1 MSAAPI
7 AAALTA
13 ASVRAGE
20 ALILDRIDL
29 NLAPG
34 ELVALVGPNGAG
46 KSTALKAMLGLVPLA
61 AGRADLGGEPVA
73 MLPPRRRGRLAA
85 YLPQDRT
92 LVWRL
97 AVEDVVALGL
107 FAWNGRSYRRLDA
120 EGQAR
125 VRTTLARLDIA
136 NLFGR
141 DLVTLSG
148 GERARVHLA
157 RALVSPA
164 PTLLVDEPANAL
176 DLKHQHQAMQVLRAE
191 ADAGRAVLAALHDL
205 DAARRWADRVVVLDA
220 ARVVSEGP
228 PDQALSEERLAAVFG
243 VRRAADGG
251 FIPA

>member
-1 MSAAPI
+1 MSAL
-7 AAALTA
+7 ALNA
-13 ASVRAGE
+13 ASVRAGDR
-20 ALILDRIDL
+20 LILDRVDL
-29 NLAPG
+29 TVAPG

-61 AGRADLGGEPVA
+61 AGHAALGGEPLPT
-73 MLPPRRRGRLAA
+73 LPPRRRGRLAA

-92 LVWRL
+92 LAWRL

-125 VRTTLARLDIA
+125 VRAALDRLDIA
-136 NLFGR
+136 SLFGR

-157 RALVSPA
+157 RALVSSAPA
-164 PTLLVDEPANAL
+164 LLIDEPANAL
-176 DLKHQHQAMQVLRAE
+176 DLKHQHQAMAVLRAE

-205 DAARRWADRVVVLDA
+205 DAAGRWADRIVVLDA
-220 ARVVSEGP
+220 ARVVAAGP
-228 PDQALSEERLAAVFG
+228 PDQALSDHRLTAVFG
-243 VRRAADGG
+243 VRRDPDGG